1 VLNPNPDIALSPE
14 SSLDSL
20 TANHP
25 LPLPA
30 ELHQCPHSRGSVV
43 NLDTGQVLP
52 ASCQRV
58 SCLWCGA
65 RLAQLVA
72 GALQLVQPSVM
83 VTITWVGEDWPEAHT
98 HVNRVH
104 DYLARG
110 DESVSWGWVVER
122 DDNDRGQHHVHA
134 WAHDPISRSTLESS
148 CKRAGVGSVHV
159 SSSTPGPRTAPIRYA
174 FKFLRY
180 VQGSGESQRGLI
192 AHLAAN
198 GRRLFHNSR
207 RFWRHGSR
215 PLRGIKDAIANY
227 REWVGASRAWRWV
240 PDDGSTQGRR
250 AS

>member
-1 VLNPNPDIALSPE
+1 VQDPNGVHSNAPC

-25 LPLPA
+25 LPEPA
-30 ELHQCPHSRGSVV
+30 ELHQCPHSRGFVV
-43 NLDTGQVLP
+43 NLETGQVLP

-58 SCLWCGA
+58 SCPWCGP

-83 VTITWVGEDWPEAHT
+83 VTITWAGEDWPEAHT

-104 DYLARG
+104 DYLDRAG
-110 DESVSWGWVVER
+110 ETVSWGWVVER
-122 DDNDRGQHHVHA
+122 DDNDLGQHHVHA
-134 WAHDPISRSTLESS
+134 WAHDPIPNSALESA

-180 VQGSGESQRGLI
+180 VQGSSESQQGLL
-192 AHLAAN
+192 AHLTAN

-207 RFWRHGSR
+207 RFWRHGHR
-215 PLRGIKDAIANY
+215 RLAGIRKAIENY
-227 REWVGASRAWRWV
+227 RDWLGRSQVWRWF
-240 PDDGSTQGRR
+240 PDDRSARERCT
-250 AS
+250 S